1 MIEKW
6 KAAVDNGG
14 VFAALLTDFST
25 AFDCIPHDLIIAKL
39 AAYGFDTNALKLI
52 HNYLSNRKQNVKVN
66 STYSIWKDIFM
77 AFHTQ
82 GSILGPL
89 LFNIRLCDLFYFLEN
104 TDIASY
110 ADDNT
115 LYSAQ
120 KNRET
125 VINTIKTS
133 SQVHFNW
140 FS

>member
-1 MIEKW
+1 M
-6 KAAVDNGG
+6 
-14 VFAALLTDFST
+14 
-25 AFDCIPHDLIIAKL
+25 
-39 AAYGFDTNALKLI
+39 
-52 HNYLSNRKQNVKVN
+52 KVN

-77 AFHTQ
+77 AFHKVPFLDLCF
-82 GSILGPL
+82 SIYTYVIC
-89 LFNIRLCDLFYFLEN
+89 FISQN

-120 KNRET
+120 ENRET

-140 FS
+140 FSYKFRKANSDKSHLLMSCTETTHANVDGSMIQSSQKEILLGTNLDSELKFEDHVKFMC